1 MGQMGRRFSA
11 FGRGEKGKEI
21 KFWMDFG
28 MENIYLGCLVRKK
41 RGRKEKRND
50 KKKKKVGHTSFYPLN
65 IRRKSKWKFFLMQ

>member
-1 MGQMGRRFSA
+1 MGRRFSA

-41 RGRKEKRND
+41 RGRKEK
-50 KKKKKVGHTSFYPLN
+50 KKIK
-65 IRRKSKWKFFLMQ
+65 